1 MVWKA
6 CHRGF
11 FVWLYEHEWHELLEG
26 LDVFEGDLGIDEVV
40 GAHGDTDDDVGGVAF
55 FVVPA
60 FDTGQSTTHDTDGLI
75 DLEAGGSDV
84 DGIFG
89 IAQDVLELLHLVV
102 GDVGVDAVLGSA
114 VEHEAIDGGIAEHD
128 AHELSFLGV
137 DEDLARDDDG
147 LLLIPIAAF
156 IDLLLDAAGD
166 KDLEIGLGEHGADGA
181 LLGSFALRNVP
192 AGLTV
197 IYGKAR
203 AFMQFCRAHRGIFCR
218 FNILCH
224 YSKSGSLLA

>member
-1 MVWKA
+1 MG
-6 CHRGF
+6 CF
-11 FVWLYEHEWHELLEG
+11 LEG

-40 GAHGDTDDDVGGVAF
+40 GAHGDTDDDVGGVPF

-75 DLEAGGSDV
+75 DLQAGSSDV

-102 GDVGVDAVLGSA
+102 GDVGVGVVLGSA

-128 AHELSFLGV
+128 AHELSFPGV

-147 LLLIPIAAF
+147 LLLIPVATF
-156 IDLLLDAAGD
+156 IDLLFDAAGD
-166 KDLEIGLGEHGADGA
+166 KDLEIGLGEHSADGA

-203 AFMQFCRAHRGIFCR
+203 AFMQFCRAHHGIFCC

-224 YSKSGSLLA
+224 YSKSDSLLA

>member
-1 MVWKA
+1 M
-6 CHRGF
+6 
-11 FVWLYEHEWHELLEG
+11 
-26 LDVFEGDLGIDEVV
+26 DVFEGDLGIDKVV
-40 GAHGDTDDDVGGVAF
+40 GAHGDTDDNIGGVAF

-89 IAQDVLELLHLVV
+89 IAQDVLELLHLMV

-128 AHELSFLGV
+128 AHEGGFLGM

-147 LLLIPIAAF
+147 LLLIPVAAF
-156 IDLLLDAAGD
+156 IDLLFDAAGD
-166 KDLEIGLGEHGADGA
+166 KDLEVGLGEHGADGT

-192 AGLTV
+192 SGLTV

-203 AFMQFCRAHRGIFCR
+203 AFMQFCRAHRGIFCC